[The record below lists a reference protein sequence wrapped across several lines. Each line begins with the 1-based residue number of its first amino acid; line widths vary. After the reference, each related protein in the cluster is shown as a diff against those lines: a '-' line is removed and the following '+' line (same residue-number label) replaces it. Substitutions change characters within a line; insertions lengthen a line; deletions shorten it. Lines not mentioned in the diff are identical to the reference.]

1 MAQLTPQELQ
11 ELVKLYKILDGLTD
25 SAAQNAA
32 QQAQAIGNANNE
44 LTRLRKEYND
54 FTSDIS
60 SSLETFKEL
69 VSQISKQKTGIDD
82 SRKAYKGL
90 SSIAEKIQ
98 YHQQG
103 ISTLSSKELET
114 LQKKAK
120 QEGQRL
126 INAQTTLENNKAN
139 LLAENARL
147 QTIKMSASFGSKAAK
162 EAKEQQ
168 NQNKLKLIDIDKTY
182 QENKDLIDGTNNSLT
197 QTVET
202 LKEELKVQK
211 EIEKSLGLTGALMKG
226 ISKIPFLG
234 DLPGISDISKEV
246 EEDIRKIQEDTGKTV
261 SRTEALGMAFKKM
274 LPIIKG
280 ALLDPL
286 SIGLFLFKQFKD
298 AFKAIDSGA
307 GELAKNMNISYNEA
321 LSFREELSTIARQS
335 DSIFVTTK
343 ALGETYSAISN
354 SLGANVQIS
363 QQNLETFT
371 KLKEQA
377 GFTNDEIVSLNK
389 LTVLTGKSAKE
400 VSVSFLGAAKSL
412 SIQKGLSI
420 NVKQLLKET
429 ANVSNTIKLSLG
441 GSETALAKAMIS
453 AKGLGASLEKVDQI
467 ANSLLNFEES
477 ISAELEAELLTGKQL
492 NLETARYAALTGDI
506 ATVAEEIK
514 KQIGGSA
521 EFGKMNRIQQEAFA
535 RAVGMSREELANTLV
550 EQESLAKLGR
560 ALTDEEKSAYE
571 FAKQKYG
578 EEKAAQMLGE
588 NQLDNLMEQ
597 QSVQE
602 RFNQSIEKLKDIF
615 VSIAD
620 GPIGTIL
627 SAFATLL
634 SNTHILK
641 GLLVGVGIALIPI
654 AFKMASIAISAIT
667 AASASTLGIG
677 IAAITAGIA
686 VGLMSM
692 TSASKKVQS
701 ATYIKDGIINPE
713 GGLVVSGKK
722 GTYSLDKNDTVIAGT
737 NLNTPSDRPI
747 NNIQPLV
754 DRLIAVENV
763 LVQILN
769 KNTNVYMDSTKVGTA
784 LNIGTVQI
792 Q

>member
-11 ELVKLYKILDGLTD
+11 ELVKLYERINGLTRA
-25 SAAQNAA
+25 AAQAQA
-32 QQAQAIGNANNE
+32 QQAESLGTSRDELERLSDIWNDFVNNLSNTEKQFAKLTDQIRNQRSGITRAASAYDKLRGIAAKLNDIQDGTVKTSLKELNSLKEKAISERKRLVTAKDLLQDQLRNSQLGTKE
-44 LTRLRKEYND
+44 YYETRLALLRVN
-54 FTSDIS
+54 
-60 SSLETFKEL
+60 
-69 VSQISKQKTGIDD
+69 KTLKD
-82 SRKAYKGL
+82 
-90 SSIAEKIQ
+90 
-98 YHQQG
+98 
-103 ISTLSSKELET
+103 
-114 LQKKAK
+114 
-120 QEGQRL
+120 QEGHFEA
-126 INAQTTLENNKAN
+126 INQAANK
-139 LLAENARL
+139 EE
-147 QTIKMSASFGSKAAK
+147 K
-162 EAKEQQ
+162 
-168 NQNKLKLIDIDKTY
+168 KLKDI
-182 QENKDLIDGTNNSLT
+182 QN
-197 QTVET
+197 
-202 LKEELKVQK
+202 
-211 EIEKSLGLTGALMKG
+211 SLGLSGALLKG
-226 ISKIPFLG
+226 ISKIPIIG
-234 DLPGISDISKEV
+234 NLPGMSEILGEV
-246 EEDIRKIQEDTGKTV
+246 EDQIIQIREEEGRLV
-261 SRTEALGMAFKKM
+261 SKTEALGITFKKM

-280 ALLDPL
+280 ALLDPI

-389 LTVLTGKSAKE
+389 LTVLTGKSAEE

-453 AKGLGASLEKVDQI
+453 AKGLGTNLEKVDQI
-467 ANSLLNFEES
+467 ASSLLNFEES

-535 RAVGMSREELANTLV
+535 KAVGMSREELANTLV
-550 EQESLAKLGR
+550 EQEALSKLGR
-560 ALTDEEKSAYE
+560 ALTNEEKNAYE

-588 NQLDNLMEQ
+588 NQLDNLMKQ

-627 SAFATLL
+627 NAFATLL

-641 GLLVGVGIALIPI
+641 GLLVGLGIAAAPLAFTLAQSALAAI
-654 AFKMASIAISAIT
+654 ATMSSL
-667 AASASTLGIG
+667 TLGIG
-677 IAAITAGIA
+677 AIAIAAGIA
-686 VGLMSM
+686 MAVSSY
-692 TSASKKVQS
+692 TSAQNQVKPT
-701 ATYIKDGIINPE
+701 AYLKDGIINSE

-737 NLNTPSDRPI
+737 ELNRTTDRSST
-747 NNIQPLV
+747 NMQPMV
-754 DRLIAVENV
+754 DRLMAVEKV
-763 LVQILN
+763 LIQILN
-769 KNTNVYMDSTKVGTA
+769 KDTNVYMDSTKVGTA
-784 LNIGTVQI
+784 LNIGSVQI